1 MMEIKIIDA
10 QHKENINIPDQ
21 PFSLFGR
28 MIPSYT
34 DGTWSYGVERF
45 SHETLM
51 CFPEESYDYDAMC
64 KNSIFIGAYDG
75 DICIGL
81 AIMQHAFFEYMYDL
95 KVNEEY
101 RRRGIAKRLLDK
113 AEEIALAE
121 KYIGI
126 YTQGQDNNLG
136 ACLFYIQSG
145 FCIGGFDSNNQG
157 TKQEGKADIIFYR
170 DCWTT
175 MQDSC
180 INANSTRAD

>member
-1 MMEIKIIDA
+1 
-10 QHKENINIPDQ
+10 
-21 PFSLFGR
+21 
-28 MIPSYT
+28 
-34 DGTWSYGVERF
+34 
-45 SHETLM
+45 M

-136 ACLFYIQSG
+136 ACLFYIKSG

-170 DCWTT
+170 DC
-175 MQDSC
+175 
-180 INANSTRAD
+180 